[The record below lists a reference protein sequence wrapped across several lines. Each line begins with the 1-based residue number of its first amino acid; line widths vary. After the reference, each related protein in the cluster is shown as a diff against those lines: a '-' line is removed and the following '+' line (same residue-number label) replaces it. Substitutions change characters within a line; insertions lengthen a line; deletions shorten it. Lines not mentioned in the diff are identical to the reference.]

1 LKTLLT
7 REPSA
12 VIEAADDVRPAAES
26 EGRKAGWTVNA
37 APAGWLPPLQL
48 GRLWAYREL
57 AVVLALRDL
66 KVRYKQTALGVAWAV
81 IQPLAAA
88 IIFSLVFGR
97 LVNLPSEDV
106 AYPVFVY
113 AGVVLWTYF
122 SNGLDSV
129 SNSLVQNRD
138 LVTKVYFPRLL
149 APLATA
155 LPGLVDFTA
164 SLAILVVAMAVYGV
178 VPGVALVFVP
188 LWILGTVVV
197 LLGAGLWLAALNVQY
212 RDVRHTLTF
221 LVQVWLFA
229 SPVVYPASL
238 VHGAWRYLY
247 AVNPM
252 STAING
258 FRWSLLDARAPGVE
272 SFVSLAV
279 ALALVAGGLVYF
291 LRADRRF
298 ADVI

>member
-1 LKTLLT
+1 LLT

-12 VIEAADDVRPAAES
+12 VIEATDEALPAES
-26 EGRKAGWTVNA
+26 EGPKAGWTVNA

-97 LVNLPSEDV
+97 LANLPSEDV
-106 AYPVFVY
+106 AYPLFVY

-138 LVTKVYFPRLL
+138 LVTKIYFPHLL
-149 APLATA
+149 APLAAA
-155 LPGLVDFTA
+155 LPGLVDFAA
-164 SLAILVVAMAVYGV
+164 SLVIVVVAMAVYGV
-178 VPGVALVFVP
+178 APGVALVFLP
-188 LWILGTVVV
+188 LWILATAVILV
-197 LLGAGLWLAALNVQY
+197 GAGLWLAALNVQY

-221 LVQVWLFA
+221 LVQIWLFA